1 MQVGEGLGLRAK
13 AVLIMSAAVLYAGV
27 GIAAPESAGEKLPWG
42 ITRVDLDGDG
52 RQDMIVR
59 SWRENH
65 NAHGFSVYD
74 VFVWKEKT
82 LHRVVLPKGKG
93 GGYAL
98 SIASVQ
104 GADCVL
110 RDVYLAHRQGRA
122 MLILAERPLG
132 QGYAAA
138 ETVTFSLLRVEELKE
153 AVPGTP
159 RFVLTK
165 AEQKHTSKPY
175 CDVDDA
181 FRAEGGS

>member
-1 MQVGEGLGLRAK
+1 MKGMERKGFCTAAFIVAMVALLPGAAAATPEWSEGR
-13 AVLIMSAAVLYAGV
+13 
-27 GIAAPESAGEKLPWG
+27 LPWG
-42 ITRVDLDGDG
+42 VTRVDLDGDG

-74 VFVWKEKT
+74 VFVWKGKT
-82 LHRVVLPKGKG
+82 LHRVVVPKQNG

-110 RDVYLAHRQGRA
+110 RDVYLVRRQGRT
-122 MLILAERPLG
+122 MLMLAERPLG

-138 ETVTFSLLRVEELKE
+138 ETVTFSLLRVEELKQ

-165 AEQKHTSKPY
+165 AEQKHTAKPY

-181 FRAEGGS
+181 FRAEGGP